1 MLSRAA
7 LLAGVRQAAQGLL
20 LTALVLRLAVFL
32 HGGLRRRLSQRLN
45 YRRFDP
51 ALAVGL
57 LALVISS
64 FVVTLFYVPSRS
76 MQPTLEV
83 FDGRAVNRLAYHFR
97 KPQVNEVVVFAL
109 PQDRPGGGRDLV
121 KRVVGCGGDVLRLQ
135 RGVLYRNDVA
145 GFGGP
150 ADPQLDFPNHTV
162 APGCLFV
169 MGDNRSNSVDS
180 RVFGEVSENWLY
192 GPVLCR
198 YWPPSRWGWVR

>member
-1 MLSRAA
+1 MLSRAV
-7 LLAGVRQAAQGLL
+7 LLAGVRQAGQIVLL
-20 LTALVLRLAVFL
+20 VALAVRLVVFF
-32 HGGLRRRLSQRLN
+32 HEGLRGRLERRLN

-57 LALVISS
+57 LALVVSGW
-64 FVVTLFYVPSRS
+64 VVTLFYVPSRS

-83 FDGRAVNRLAYHFR
+83 FDGIAVNRLAYHFR
-97 KPQVNEVVVFAL
+97 KPQINEVVVFAL

-150 ADPQLDFPNHTV
+150 ADPRLDFPNHKV
-162 APGCLFV
+162 APGFLFV

-180 RVFGEVSENWLY
+180 RVFGEVSEKWLY